1 MTSSPNPID
10 IANVKQLAT
19 SGSPTLAEVVEAYLG
34 QPDPKPDAPP
44 REGALTFTAFL
55 QALSRAQGMR
65 SPEQRRE
72 QSTDAWKR
80 FLAQVDAAPP
90 PRLELADLLV
100 RIYEEGTDAG
110 RGALRDIATSAPLV
124 FGAWGGLKRIYKLA
138 EARLDAELFG
148 ALAFRFDVELSRTRR
163 REVSKGTLIYM
174 RRRAWRF
181 LRELGRSTPELY
193 PQFAVEVLRHYAP
206 GTSFGDLW
214 VANHVWAHGT
224 GKYDGRSFH
233 GNVPPNDMVKH
244 RAFDEAWKRSP
255 DPLMLLL
262 STCQSDPPAKFAI
275 QGLKKDFADTLRS
288 VTPAWL
294 ARLAYRPL
302 ASAHEFLIETLLG
315 SPELHQSKLRGLG
328 LHDAALALLA
338 SPSAKAR
345 TFAIEYA
352 RAHATDLDPERLAAL
367 LDSEHKDTRAF
378 AASALQGKSPRALG
392 HAFLGRLLTHSET
405 EAWAGKALSESFDRA
420 ELPEGFLVDMLYGES
435 EQKKWAAAYFK
446 AKYRPGEPGAGFWV
460 RVLDDPRHE
469 DDYQAT
475 RSALDA
481 LGKYPIAAIGT
492 PWLLG
497 SLTRKRI
504 GSTVATWLQKADA
517 LPDLTAEGVERL
529 KGLVF
534 SAETRAVALEVL
546 GNPKIVS
553 PRQLTLPW
561 LLALARRADPTLNGF
576 ARRYLLSHM
585 KPQDFD
591 AGQDASGRG
600 DREAGTA
607 RLFALALGEKEPEPM
622 RAFAQTYLRCHHP
635 VLGPEQ
641 SEAKELELK
650 PALKRGA
657 FTAERIWPALSDKR
671 DDVRRFA
678 ALITRA
684 ELRAWGYQTRVYEL
698 AHSDAK
704 EVRNIAFDAL
714 RKVGDPSADP
724 AIALTPEELDPAQ
737 VFALTESL
745 KKSARELGLSLIL
758 KHYARLGG
766 PERLGWLMQSADR
779 EVRLFAVRMLWEKH
793 RPRDLPPGWR
803 PRGARGDDARP
814 AAELPEDAG
823 RFADVEAL
831 RRFLRYVLSGIPAGR
846 SPEPGDDA
854 GSRRRLSASE
864 AKRHVIEVVRDL
876 AVEDAA
882 FAALVA
888 PVIAE
893 FTGSIAK
900 GEWQACLAAL
910 LRLKHAHPGLEIEGL
925 EAVGDGRAPP
935 SVGQA
940 AGDGRALPSVGQESA

>member
-1 MTSSPNPID
+1 MASSPNPID
-10 IANVKQLAT
+10 IENVKQLAA
-19 SGSPTLAEVVEAYLG
+19 SGSPALAEVLEAYLE
-34 QPDPKPDAPP
+34 QPEPTPDAPP
-44 REGALTFTAFL
+44 REGALTFQAFL
-55 QALSRAQGMR
+55 QLLATAQGMR
-65 SPEQRRE
+65 TPEQRRE
-72 QSTDAWKR
+72 RATDAWKR
-80 FLAQVDAAPP
+80 FLAQVDPAPP

-110 RGALRDIATSAPLV
+110 RSALCDLARSAPLV

-148 ALAFRFDVELSRTRR
+148 TLAFRFDTEVARGGR
-163 REVSKGTLIYM
+163 REVSRGTLIYM

-181 LRELGRSTPELY
+181 LRELGRSVPELY
-193 PQFAVEVLRHYAP
+193 PQFAVEVLRHYP
-206 GTSFGDLW
+206 PDTRFGDLW

-233 GNVPPNDMVKH
+233 GGVPPSDMVKH
-244 RAFDEAWKRSP
+244 RAFGDAWKRSP

-262 STCQSDPPAKFAI
+262 STCQADPPARFAI
-275 QGLKKDFADTLRS
+275 QGLRKDFPEALRS

-302 ASAHEFLIETLLG
+302 ASAHDFLIETLLG

-328 LHDAALALLA
+328 LHDAALALLD

-345 TFAIEYA
+345 AFAIEYA
-352 RAHATDLDPERLAAL
+352 RAHAADLDAERLAAL
-367 LDSEHKDTRAF
+367 LASAHKETRAF
-378 AASALQGKSPRALG
+378 AASALQGRGPRALG
-392 HAFLGRLLTHSET
+392 HAFLGRLLRHGET
-405 EAWAGKALSESFDRA
+405 EAWAAKALSESFDRA
-420 ELPEGFLVDMLYGES
+420 ELPEGFLVDMIYGEPA
-435 EQKKWAAAYFK
+435 QKRWAAAYFK
-446 AKYRPGEPGAGFWV
+446 AKYRPGEPGTGFWV

-469 DDYQAT
+469 DDDQAT
-475 RSALDA
+475 STALDA

-492 PWLLG
+492 PWLLTA
-497 SLTRKRI
+497 LTRKRL
-504 GSTVATWLQKADA
+504 GDTVATWLRKADA

-546 GNPKIVS
+546 GNPKIVT

-561 LLALARRADPTLNGF
+561 LLALARRADPALNGF
-576 ARRYLLSHM
+576 ARRYLLAHM

-591 AGQDASGRG
+591 PGQDASGRG

-607 RLFALALGEKEPEPM
+607 KLFALALGEKEPEPM

-635 VLGPEQ
+635 ALGPEQ
-641 SEAKELELK
+641 GEAKELELK
-650 PALKRGA
+650 PALKRSA
-657 FTAERIWPALSDKR
+657 FTAERIWPALFDKR
-671 DDVRRFA
+671 EDVRRFA
-678 ALITRA
+678 ALVTRA

-698 AHSDAK
+698 AHSDAR

-714 RKVGDPSADP
+714 RKAGDPSADP
-724 AIALTPEELDPAQ
+724 AMTLALEELDPAQ

-758 KHYARLGG
+758 KHYARIGG

-793 RPRDLPPGWR
+793 RPRDLPPGWQ
-803 PRGARGDDARP
+803 PRAARGDADAP
-814 AAELPEDAG
+814 AEPPEDAG

-854 GSRRRLSASE
+854 GPRRRLSASE
-864 AKRHVIEVVRDL
+864 AKRHVIEIVRDL

-893 FTGSIAK
+893 FTGSVAK

-910 LRLKHAHPGLEIEGL
+910 MRLRRAHPGLEIEGL
-925 EAVGDGRAPP
+925 G
-935 SVGQA
+935 
-940 AGDGRALPSVGQESA
+940 SVGQESA

>member
-1 MTSSPNPID
+1 MASSPNPID
-10 IANVKQLAT
+10 IANVKQLAA
-19 SGSPTLAEVVEAYLG
+19 SGSPSLAETIEAYLE
-34 QPDPKPDAPP
+34 QPEPTPEAPP
-44 REGALTFTAFL
+44 REGALTFPAFL
-55 QALSRAQGMR
+55 GLLSSAQGMR
-65 SPEQRRE
+65 TPEQRRE
-72 QSTDAWKR
+72 RATDAWER
-80 FLAQVDAAPP
+80 FLAQVDPAPP
-90 PRLELADLLV
+90 ARLELADLLV
-100 RIYEEGTDAG
+100 RVYEEGTDAG
-110 RGALRDIATSAPLV
+110 RSALCDVARSAPLV

-148 ALAFRFDVELSRTRR
+148 ALAFRFDAELTRGGR
-163 REVSKGTLIYM
+163 REVSRGTLIYM

-181 LRELGRSTPELY
+181 LRELGRSVPELY
-193 PQFAVEVLRHYAP
+193 PQFAVEVLRHYTP
-206 GTSFGDLW
+206 DTRFGDLW
-214 VANHVWAHGT
+214 VANHVWAHRA

-233 GNVPPNDMVKH
+233 GGVPPSDMVKH
-244 RAFDEAWKRSP
+244 RAFNDAWKRSP

-262 STCQSDPPAKFAI
+262 STCQADPPARFAI
-275 QGLKKDFADTLRS
+275 QGLRKDFPEALRS

-302 ASAHEFLIETLLG
+302 ASAHDFLIETLLG
-315 SPELHQSKLRGLG
+315 SPELHQSKLRSLG
-328 LHDAALALLA
+328 LHDAALALLD
-338 SPSAKAR
+338 SPSPKAR
-345 TFAIEYA
+345 AFAIEYA
-352 RAHATDLDPERLAAL
+352 RAHAADLDPERLAAL
-367 LDSEHKDTRAF
+367 LGSAHKETRAF
-378 AASALQGKSPRALG
+378 AASALQGRSPRALG
-392 HAFLGRLLTHSET
+392 HELLGRLLTRGET
-405 EAWAGKALSESFDRA
+405 EAWAAKALSESFDRA
-420 ELPEGFLVDMLYGES
+420 ELPERFVIDMIYGEPA
-435 EQKKWAAAYFK
+435 QKRWAAAHFK
-446 AKYRPGEPGAGFWV
+446 AKYRPGELGAGFWV

-469 DDYQAT
+469 EDDRAT
-475 RSALDA
+475 DTALDA
-481 LGKYPIAAIGT
+481 LGKYPVAAIGT
-492 PWLLG
+492 PWLLDA
-497 SLTRKRI
+497 LTRKRI
-504 GSTVATWLQKADA
+504 GHAVATWLRKADA

-546 GNPKIVS
+546 GNPKIVA

-576 ARRYLLSHM
+576 ARRYLLAHM

-591 AGQDASGRG
+591 PAQDPGGRG

-607 RLFALALGEKEPEPM
+607 KLFALALGEKEPEPM

-641 SEAKELELK
+641 GEAKELELR
-650 PALKRGA
+650 PGLKRAA
-657 FTAERIWPALSDKR
+657 FTAERIWPALFDPR
-671 DDVRRFA
+671 EDVRRFA
-678 ALITRA
+678 ALVTRA

-714 RKVGDPSADP
+714 RKAGDPSADP
-724 AIALTPEELDPAQ
+724 ALALTVEELDPAQ

-803 PRGARGDDARP
+803 PRAARAEAGA
-814 AAELPEDAG
+814 AAEPPEDAG
-823 RFADVEAL
+823 RFEDVGAL

-846 SPEPGDDA
+846 SPDPGDSA
-854 GSRRRLSASE
+854 GPRRRLSASE
-864 AKRHVIEVVRDL
+864 AKRRVIEIVRDL

-910 LRLKHAHPGLEIEGL
+910 LHLRRAHPGLEIDGL
-925 EAVGDGRAPP
+925 AAPGA
-935 SVGQA
+935 GQGGA
-940 AGDGRALPSVGQESA
+940 

>member
-1 MTSSPNPID
+1 MASSPNPID
-10 IANVKQLAT
+10 IANVKQLAA
-19 SGSPTLAEVVEAYLG
+19 SGSPALAEILEDYLD
-34 QPDPKPDAPP
+34 QPDPTPEAPP
-44 REGALTFTAFL
+44 REGALTFAAFL
-55 QALSRAQGMR
+55 RLLSIAQGMGT
-65 SPEQRRE
+65 PAQRRE
-72 QSTDAWKR
+72 QATDAWKR

-110 RGALRDIATSAPLV
+110 RSALCDAARSAPLV

-148 ALAFRFDVELSRTRR
+148 ALAYRFDAELSRGGR
-163 REVSKGTLIYM
+163 REVSRGTLIYM

-181 LRELGRSTPELY
+181 LRELGRSMPQLY
-193 PQFAVEVLRHYAP
+193 PQFAVEVLRHYP
-206 GTSFGDLW
+206 PDTTFRGLW
-214 VANHVWAHGT
+214 VANHIWAHGT

-233 GNVPPNDMVKH
+233 GGVPPSDMVKH
-244 RAFDEAWKRSP
+244 RAFGEAWKRSP

-262 STCQSDPPAKFAI
+262 STCQADPPARFAI
-275 QGLKKDFADTLRS
+275 QGLRKDFAEALRS

-294 ARLAYRPL
+294 ARLATRPL
-302 ASAHEFLIETLLG
+302 ASAHDFLIETLLG
-315 SPELHQSKLRGLG
+315 SPELHQSKLRSLG
-328 LHDAALALLA
+328 LHDAALALLD

-345 TFAIEYA
+345 VFAIEYA
-352 RAHATDLDPERLAAL
+352 RAHATDLDPERLDAL
-367 LDSEHKDTRAF
+367 LASEHKDTRAF
-378 AASALQGKSPRALG
+378 AASALQGRSPRALG
-392 HAFLGRLLTHSET
+392 HALLGRLLERSET
-405 EAWAGKALSESFDRA
+405 EAWAAKALSESFDRA
-420 ELPEGFLVDMLYGES
+420 ELPEPFLVDMIYGEGA
-435 EQKKWAAAYFK
+435 QKRWAAAYFK
-446 AKYRPGEPGAGFWV
+446 AKYRPGELGAAFWI

-469 DDYQAT
+469 DDDRAT
-475 RSALDA
+475 AMALDA
-481 LGKYPIAAIGT
+481 LGKHPVATIGT

-497 SLTRKRI
+497 ALTRKRI
-504 GSTVATWLQKADA
+504 GPTVATWLQKADA

-534 SAETRAVALEVL
+534 SAETRGVALEVL
-546 GNPKIVS
+546 GNPKIVT

-576 ARRYLLSHM
+576 ARRYLLAHM

-591 AGQDASGRG
+591 AGHDPSGRG

-635 VLGPEQ
+635 ALGPEQ
-641 SEAKELELK
+641 GEAKELDLK
-650 PALKRGA
+650 PALKRAA
-657 FTAERIWPALSDKR
+657 FTAERIWPALFDKR

-704 EVRNIAFDAL
+704 EVRNVAFDAL
-714 RKVGDPSADP
+714 RKAGDPSADP
-724 AIALTPEELDPAQ
+724 AMTLTIEELDPAQ

-758 KHYARLGG
+758 KHYARIGG

-793 RPRDLPPGWR
+793 RPRDLPPGWQ
-803 PRGARGDDARP
+803 PRGARGEARP
-814 AAELPEDAG
+814 AAEAPEDAG

-831 RRFLRYVLSGIPAGR
+831 RTFLRYVLAGIPAGR

-854 GSRRRLSASE
+854 GPRRRLSASE
-864 AKRHVIEVVRDL
+864 AKRHVIEIVRDL

-910 LRLKHAHPGLEIEGL
+910 MRLRRAHPGLAIEGL
-925 EAVGDGRAPP
+925 APP
-935 SVGQA
+935 GA
-940 AGDGRALPSVGQESA
+940 GQERT

>member
-1 MTSSPNPID
+1 MASSPNPID
-10 IANVKQLAT
+10 IANVKQLAA
-19 SGSPTLAEVVEAYLG
+19 SGSPSLAETIAAYLD
-34 QPDPKPDAPP
+34 QPEPTPEAPP
-44 REGALTFTAFL
+44 REGALTFPAFL
-55 QALSRAQGMR
+55 GLLSSAQGMR
-65 SPEQRRE
+65 TPEQRRE
-72 QSTDAWKR
+72 RATDAWKR
-80 FLAQVDAAPP
+80 FLAQLDPAPP

-110 RGALRDIATSAPLV
+110 RSALCDVARSAPLV

-148 ALAFRFDVELSRTRR
+148 ALAFRFDTEVARGGR
-163 REVSKGTLIYM
+163 REVSRGTLIYM

-181 LRELGRSTPELY
+181 LRELGRSVPELY
-193 PQFAVEVLRHYAP
+193 PQFAVEVLRHYTP
-206 GTSFGDLW
+206 DTRFGDLW
-214 VANHVWAHGT
+214 VANHVWAHRA

-233 GNVPPNDMVKH
+233 GGVPPSDMVKH
-244 RAFDEAWKRSP
+244 RAFDEAWRRSP

-262 STCQSDPPAKFAI
+262 STCEADPPARFAI
-275 QGLKKDFADTLRS
+275 QGLRKDFPEALRS

-294 ARLAYRPL
+294 ARLAFRPL
-302 ASAHEFLIETLLG
+302 ASAHDFLIETLLG

-328 LHDAALALLA
+328 LHDAALALLD

-345 TFAIEYA
+345 AFAIEYA
-352 RAHATDLDPERLAAL
+352 RAHAADLDPERLAGL
-367 LDSEHKDTRAF
+367 LASAHKDTRAF
-378 AASALQGKSPRALG
+378 AASALQGRSPRALG
-392 HAFLGRLLTHSET
+392 HELLGRLLTRGET
-405 EAWAGKALSESFDRA
+405 EAWAAKALSESFDRA
-420 ELPEGFLVDMLYGES
+420 ELPERFLIDMIYGEPA
-435 EQKKWAAAYFK
+435 QKRWAAAHFK
-446 AKYRPGEPGAGFWV
+446 ARYRPGELGTGFWV

-469 DDYQAT
+469 EDDRAT
-475 RSALDA
+475 ETALDA
-481 LGKYPIAAIGT
+481 LGKYPVAAIGT
-492 PWLLG
+492 PWLLEA
-497 SLTRKRI
+497 LTRKSI
-504 GSTVATWLQKADA
+504 GRTVATWLQKADA
-517 LPDLTAEGVERL
+517 LPDLTAESVERL

-546 GNPKIVS
+546 GNPKIVT

-576 ARRYLLSHM
+576 ARRYLLAHM

-591 AGQDASGRG
+591 PGQDPSGRG

-607 RLFALALGEKEPEPM
+607 KLFALALGEKEPEPM

-650 PALKRGA
+650 PALKRAA
-657 FTAERIWPALSDKR
+657 FTAERIWPALLDPR
-671 DDVRRFA
+671 EDVRRFA
-678 ALITRA
+678 ALVTRA

-714 RKVGDPSADP
+714 RKAGDPSADP
-724 AIALTPEELDPAQ
+724 AMTLTVEELDPAQ

-793 RPRDLPPGWR
+793 RPRELPPGWR
-803 PRGARGDDARP
+803 PRAARGEAGP
-814 AAELPEDAG
+814 AKEPPEDAG
-823 RFADVEAL
+823 RFEDVEAL

-846 SPEPGDDA
+846 SPDPGDGA
-854 GSRRRLSASE
+854 GPRRRLSASE
-864 AKRHVIEVVRDL
+864 AKRRVIEIVRDL

-910 LRLKHAHPGLEIEGL
+910 LHLRRAHPGLEIEGL
-925 EAVGDGRAPP
+925 
-935 SVGQA
+935 A
-940 AGDGRALPSVGQESA
+940 APSVGQERA

>member
-1 MTSSPNPID
+1 MASSPNPID
-10 IANVKQLAT
+10 IENVKQLAA
-19 SGSPTLAEVVEAYLG
+19 SGSPALAEVLEAYLE
-34 QPDPKPDAPP
+34 QPEPTPDAPP
-44 REGALTFTAFL
+44 REGALTFQAFL
-55 QALSRAQGMR
+55 QLLATAQGMR
-65 SPEQRRE
+65 TPEQRRE
-72 QSTDAWKR
+72 RATDAWKR
-80 FLAQVDAAPP
+80 FLAQVDPAPP

-110 RGALRDIATSAPLV
+110 RSALCDAARSAPLV

-138 EARLDAELFG
+138 EARLDAELLG
-148 ALAFRFDVELSRTRR
+148 ALAFRFDTEVARGGR
-163 REVSKGTLIYM
+163 REVSRGTLIYM

-181 LRELGRSTPELY
+181 LRELGRSVPELY
-193 PQFAVEVLRHYAP
+193 PQFAVEVLRHYP
-206 GTSFGDLW
+206 PDTRFGDLW

-233 GNVPPNDMVKH
+233 GGVPPSDMVKH
-244 RAFDEAWKRSP
+244 RAFGDAWKRSP

-262 STCQSDPPAKFAI
+262 STCQADPPARFAI
-275 QGLKKDFADTLRS
+275 QGLRKDFPEALRS

-302 ASAHEFLIETLLG
+302 ASAHDFLIETLLG

-328 LHDAALALLA
+328 LHDAALALLD

-345 TFAIEYA
+345 AFAIEYA
-352 RAHATDLDPERLAAL
+352 RAHAADLDAERLAAL
-367 LDSEHKDTRAF
+367 LASAHKETRAF
-378 AASALQGKSPRALG
+378 AASALQGRGPRALG
-392 HAFLGRLLTHSET
+392 HAFLGRLLRHGET
-405 EAWAGKALSESFDRA
+405 EAWAAKALSESFDRA
-420 ELPEGFLVDMLYGES
+420 ELPEGFLVDMIYGEPA
-435 EQKKWAAAYFK
+435 QKRWAAAYFK
-446 AKYRPGEPGAGFWV
+446 AKYRPGEPGTGFWV

-469 DDYQAT
+469 DDDQAT
-475 RSALDA
+475 STALDA

-492 PWLLG
+492 PWLLTA
-497 SLTRKRI
+497 LTRKRL
-504 GSTVATWLQKADA
+504 GDTVATWLRKADA

-546 GNPKIVS
+546 GNPKIVT

-561 LLALARRADPTLNGF
+561 LLALARRADPALNGF
-576 ARRYLLSHM
+576 ARRYLLAHM

-591 AGQDASGRG
+591 PGQDASGRG

-607 RLFALALGEKEPEPM
+607 KLFALALGEKEPEPM

-635 VLGPEQ
+635 ALGPEQ
-641 SEAKELELK
+641 GEAKELELK
-650 PALKRGA
+650 PALKRSA
-657 FTAERIWPALSDKR
+657 FTAERIWPALFDKR
-671 DDVRRFA
+671 EDVRRFA
-678 ALITRA
+678 ALVTRA

-698 AHSDAK
+698 AHSDAR

-714 RKVGDPSADP
+714 RKAGDPSADP
-724 AIALTPEELDPAQ
+724 AMTLALEELDPAQ

-758 KHYARLGG
+758 KHYARIGG

-793 RPRDLPPGWR
+793 RPRDLPPGWQ
-803 PRGARGDDARP
+803 PRAARGDADAP
-814 AAELPEDAG
+814 AEPPEDAG

-854 GSRRRLSASE
+854 GPRRRLSASE
-864 AKRHVIEVVRDL
+864 AKRHVIEIVRDL

-893 FTGSIAK
+893 FTGSVAK

-910 LRLKHAHPGLEIEGL
+910 MRLRRAHPGLEIEGL
-925 EAVGDGRAPP
+925 G
-935 SVGQA
+935 
-940 AGDGRALPSVGQESA
+940 SVGQESA

>member
-1 MTSSPNPID
+1 MASSPNPID
-10 IANVKQLAT
+10 IANVKQLAA
-19 SGSPTLAEVVEAYLG
+19 SGSPSLAETIEAYLE
-34 QPDPKPDAPP
+34 QPVPTPDAPP
-44 REGALTFTAFL
+44 REGALTFPAFL
-55 QALSRAQGMR
+55 GLLSSAQGMR
-65 SPEQRRE
+65 TPEQRRE
-72 QSTDAWKR
+72 RATDAWKR
-80 FLAQVDAAPP
+80 FLAQIDPAPP
-90 PRLELADLLV
+90 ARLELADLLV

-110 RGALRDIATSAPLV
+110 RSALCEVARSAPLL

-138 EARLDAELFG
+138 EARLDAEIFG
-148 ALAFRFDVELSRTRR
+148 ALAFRFDAELSRGGR
-163 REVSKGTLIYM
+163 REVSRGTLIYM

-181 LRELGRSTPELY
+181 LRELGRSVPELY
-193 PQFAVEVLRHYAP
+193 PQFAVEVLRHYTP
-206 GTSFGDLW
+206 DTRFGDLW
-214 VANHVWAHGT
+214 VANHVWAHRA

-233 GNVPPNDMVKH
+233 GGVPPNDMVKH
-244 RAFDEAWKRSP
+244 RAFDDAWKRSP

-262 STCQSDPPAKFAI
+262 STCQADPPAKFAI
-275 QGLKKDFADTLRS
+275 QGLRKDFPEALRS

-294 ARLAYRPL
+294 ARLAHRPL
-302 ASAHEFLIETLLG
+302 ASAHDFLIETLLG

-328 LHDAALALLA
+328 LHDAALALLD
-338 SPSAKAR
+338 SPSPKAR

-352 RAHATDLDPERLAAL
+352 RAHAADLDPERLAAL
-367 LDSEHKDTRAF
+367 LDSAYKDTRAY
-378 AASALQGKSPRALG
+378 AASALQGRSPRALG
-392 HAFLGRLLTHSET
+392 HDFLGRLLAHGET
-405 EAWAGKALSESFDRA
+405 EAWAAKALSESFDRA
-420 ELPEGFLVDMLYGES
+420 ELPERFLIDMIYGEPA
-435 EQKKWAAAYFK
+435 QKRWAASHVK
-446 AKYRPGEPGAGFWV
+446 TKYRPGELGAGFWV

-469 DDYQAT
+469 DDDRAT
-475 RSALDA
+475 DTALDA
-481 LGKYPIAAIGT
+481 LGKHPVAAIGT
-492 PWLLG
+492 PWLLDA
-497 SLTRKRI
+497 LTRKRL
-504 GSTVATWLQKADA
+504 GRAVATWLRKADA

-546 GNPKIVS
+546 GNPKIVT

-576 ARRYLLSHM
+576 ARRYLLAHM

-591 AGQDASGRG
+591 PGQDPAGRG

-641 SEAKELELK
+641 GEAKELELR
-650 PALKRGA
+650 PGLKRAA
-657 FTAERIWPALSDKR
+657 FTAERIWPALSDPR
-671 DDVRRFA
+671 EDVRRFA
-678 ALITRA
+678 ALVTRA

-714 RKVGDPSADP
+714 RKAGDPSADP
-724 AIALTPEELDPAQ
+724 AMTLTVEELDPAQ

-793 RPRDLPPGWR
+793 RPRDLPAGWR
-803 PRGARGDDARP
+803 PRAARAEAGA
-814 AAELPEDAG
+814 AAEPPEDAG
-823 RFADVEAL
+823 RFEDVEAL

-846 SPEPGDDA
+846 SPDA
-854 GSRRRLSASE
+854 SDGAGARRRLSASE
-864 AKRHVIEVVRDL
+864 AKRRVIEIVRDL

-910 LRLKHAHPGLEIEGL
+910 LHLRRAHPGLEIEGL
-925 EAVGDGRAPP
+925 
-935 SVGQA
+935 A
-940 AGDGRALPSVGQESA
+940 AHGVGQEGA

>member
-1 MTSSPNPID
+1 MASSPNPID
-10 IANVKQLAT
+10 IANVKQLAA
-19 SGSPTLAEVVEAYLG
+19 SGSPALAEILEAYLE
-34 QPDPKPDAPP
+34 QPDPAPEAPP
-44 REGALTFTAFL
+44 REGALTFAAFL
-55 QALSRAQGMR
+55 QLLSVAQGR
-65 SPEQRRE
+65 STPEQRRE
-72 QSTDAWKR
+72 QATDAWRR

-110 RGALRDIATSAPLV
+110 RSALCDVAKSAPLV

-148 ALAFRFDVELSRTRR
+148 ALAYRFDAELSRGGR
-163 REVSKGTLIYM
+163 REVSRGTLIYM

-193 PQFAVEVLRHYAP
+193 PQFAVEVLRHYTPDTA
-206 GTSFGDLW
+206 FRDLW
-214 VANHVWAHGT
+214 VANHIWAHGA

-233 GNVPPNDMVKH
+233 GGVPPSDMVKH
-244 RAFDEAWKRSP
+244 RAFGEAWRRSP

-262 STCQSDPPAKFAI
+262 STCQADPPARFAI
-275 QGLKKDFADTLRS
+275 QGLKKDFADALRS
-288 VTPAWL
+288 AATPAWL
-294 ARLAYRPL
+294 ARLATRPL
-302 ASAHEFLIETLLG
+302 ASAHDFLIETLLG
-315 SPELHQSKLRGLG
+315 SPELHQSKLRSLG
-328 LHDAALALLA
+328 LHDAALALLG
-338 SPSAKAR
+338 SPSPKAR
-345 TFAIEYA
+345 AFAIEYA
-352 RAHATDLDPERLAAL
+352 RAHAADLAPERLAAL
-367 LDSEHKDTRAF
+367 LASEHKETRAF
-378 AASALQGKSPRALG
+378 AASALQGRSPRALG
-392 HAFLGRLLTHSET
+392 FAFLGRLLEHGET
-405 EAWAGKALSESFDRA
+405 EAWAGKALGESFDRA
-420 ELPEGFLVDMLYGES
+420 ELPEPFLVDMIYGEGA
-435 EQKKWAAAYFK
+435 QKRWAAAYLK
-446 AKYRPGEPGAGFWV
+446 AKYRPGELGPAFWI

-469 DDYQAT
+469 DDDRAT
-475 RSALDA
+475 EIALDA
-481 LGKYPIAAIGT
+481 LGKHPVAAIGT

-497 SLTRKRI
+497 ALTQKRI
-504 GSTVATWLQKADA
+504 GRAVAAWLEKADA

-534 SAETRAVALEVL
+534 SAETRAVALSVL
-546 GNPKIVS
+546 GNPKIVTA
-553 PRQLTLPW
+553 RQLTLPW

-576 ARRYLLSHM
+576 ARRYLLAHM

-591 AGQDASGRG
+591 AGQDAGGRG

-635 VLGPEQ
+635 TLGPEQ
-641 SEAKELELK
+641 GEAKELDLK
-650 PALKRGA
+650 PALKRSA

-714 RKVGDPSADP
+714 RKAGDPSADP
-724 AIALTPEELDPAQ
+724 ALTLTLDELDPAQ

-793 RPRDLPPGWR
+793 RPRHLPPGWQPR
-803 PRGARGDDARP
+803 PAPGNARGKEKDEAPRP
-814 AAELPEDAG
+814 AAEAPEDAG

-831 RRFLRYVLSGIPAGR
+831 RAFLRYVLSGIPAGR

-854 GSRRRLSASE
+854 GPRRRLSASE

-910 LRLKHAHPGLEIEGL
+910 MRLRRAHPGLEIEGL
-925 EAVGDGRAPP
+925 AAP
-935 SVGQA
+935 SA
-940 AGDGRALPSVGQESA
+940 GQERA

>member
-1 MTSSPNPID
+1 MASSPNPID
-10 IANVKQLAT
+10 IENVKQLAA
-19 SGSPTLAEVVEAYLG
+19 SGSPALAEVLEAYLE
-34 QPDPKPDAPP
+34 QPEPTPEAPP
-44 REGALTFTAFL
+44 REGALTFPAFL
-55 QALSRAQGMR
+55 QLLATAQGMR
-65 SPEQRRE
+65 TPEQRRE
-72 QSTDAWKR
+72 RATDAWKR
-80 FLAQVDAAPP
+80 FLAQVDPAPP

-100 RIYEEGTDAG
+100 RIYDEGTDAG
-110 RGALRDIATSAPLV
+110 RSALCDAARSAPLV

-148 ALAFRFDVELSRTRR
+148 ALAFRFDTEVARGGR
-163 REVSKGTLIYM
+163 REVSRGTLIYM

-181 LRELGRSTPELY
+181 LRELGRSVPELY
-193 PQFAVEVLRHYAP
+193 PQFAVEVLRHYP
-206 GTSFGDLW
+206 PDTRFGDLW

-233 GNVPPNDMVKH
+233 GGVPPSDMVKH
-244 RAFDEAWKRSP
+244 RAFGEAWKRSP

-262 STCQSDPPAKFAI
+262 STCQADPPARFAI
-275 QGLKKDFADTLRS
+275 QGLRKDFPEALRS

-302 ASAHEFLIETLLG
+302 ASAHDFLVETLLG

-328 LHDAALALLA
+328 LHDAALALLD

-345 TFAIEYA
+345 AFAIEYA
-352 RAHATDLDPERLAAL
+352 RAHAADLDAERLAAL
-367 LDSEHKDTRAF
+367 LGSAHKDTRAF
-378 AASALQGKSPRALG
+378 AASALQGRGPRALG
-392 HAFLGRLLTHSET
+392 HAFLGRLLRHGET
-405 EAWAGKALSESFDRA
+405 EAWAAKALSESFDRA
-420 ELPEGFLVDMLYGES
+420 ELPEGFLVDMIYGEPA
-435 EQKKWAAAYFK
+435 QKRWAAAYFK
-446 AKYRPGEPGAGFWV
+446 AKYRPGEPGTGFWV

-469 DDYQAT
+469 DDDQAT
-475 RSALDA
+475 STALDA
-481 LGKYPIAAIGT
+481 LGKHPVAAIGT
-492 PWLLG
+492 PWLLTA
-497 SLTRKRI
+497 LTRKRL
-504 GSTVATWLQKADA
+504 GETVATWLRKADA

-546 GNPKIVS
+546 GNPKIVT

-561 LLALARRADPTLNGF
+561 LLALARRADPALNGF
-576 ARRYLLSHM
+576 ARRYLLAHM

-591 AGQDASGRG
+591 PGQDASGRG

-607 RLFALALGEKEPEPM
+607 KLFALALGEKEPEPM

-641 SEAKELELK
+641 GEAKELELK
-650 PALKRGA
+650 PALKRSA
-657 FTAERIWPALSDKR
+657 FTAERIWPALFDKR
-671 DDVRRFA
+671 EDVRRFA
-678 ALITRA
+678 ALVTRA

-698 AHSDAK
+698 AHSDAR

-714 RKVGDPSADP
+714 RKAGDPSADP
-724 AIALTPEELDPAQ
+724 AMTLALEELDPAQ

-758 KHYARLGG
+758 KHYARIGG

-793 RPRDLPPGWR
+793 RPRDLPPGWQPR
-803 PRGARGDDARP
+803 PARGEADAP
-814 AAELPEDAG
+814 AEPPEDAG

-854 GSRRRLSASE
+854 GPRRRLSASE
-864 AKRHVIEVVRDL
+864 AKRHVIEIVRDL

-893 FTGSIAK
+893 FTGSVAK

-910 LRLKHAHPGLEIEGL
+910 MRLRRAHPGLEIEGL
-925 EAVGDGRAPP
+925 ANG
-935 SVGQA
+935 
-940 AGDGRALPSVGQESA
+940 SVGQESA